1 MNSQPFRFAFVS
13 NSLAVAEKVR
23 DYAKSRDMPLEIRL
37 ANMEEAIPV
46 ARQMLKDGVCIVL
59 GGGGTGKLLRRHL
72 CRPVVTIE
80 RTHLDILLA
89 LLKAKE
95 ISHQIACTNYGAI
108 PPWTGLFARLLDI
121 SLTPVAFTSTN
132 ELVAGISQAVEN
144 GAGVVV
150 GGGICVETASARGC
164 PGVIVTPGEESLER
178 AMDEAM
184 NIARAQQEDREQAAW
199 LAGALD
205 ALEEGVVGLD
215 SKGGATIAN
224 RAAKEIL
231 PSLAWGSL
239 PVSLKNKLGLSPSSG
254 NRFLE
259 TGTIRRVE
267 GRELAVRSV
276 PVRVDDK
283 IEGVISVFMP
293 ASRLRDMNYSI
304 KNRLTRRLRAKYN
317 FDSLLGDSPQMR
329 ALRERAVLYAPSGA
343 ALHIFGESGT
353 GKELLAHAAH
363 NESPWKNGPFVAINC
378 ASLPETLLE
387 SELFGYDEGAFTGAR
402 RGGKQG
408 LFELASDGT
417 IFLDE
422 IGDISPSVQVRLLRV
437 LETGEIFRLGGSS
450 PIAVNARVI
459 SSSWKDIAA
468 ATREGSFRTDL
479 YYRLTTLRLET
490 PALRHRPEDIKPLAE
505 HIINSL
511 DPGRGRPPQKILRI
525 LQAYPWPGNV
535 RELGALLRRYC
546 LLAKSGAWDEDLL
559 RLLLD
564 ELALAQP
571 NAQIE
576 ALGVTGP
583 AARPVAD
590 YGEGALKTR
599 LENVERYIIE
609 TEMGKCGNDRGLVA
623 RRLGISVNTL
633 WRKMS
638 RNR

>member
-1 MNSQPFRFAFVS
+1 MNSQSFRFAFVS
-13 NSLAVAEKVR
+13 NSLAVAEIAR
-23 DYAKSRDMPLEIRL
+23 DYAKSRNIPLEIRL
-37 ANMEEAIPV
+37 ANMEDAIPV
-46 ARQMLKDGVCIVL
+46 ARQLLKDGVRVVL

-95 ISHQIACTNYGAI
+95 LSRQIACTSYGAI

-121 SLTPVAFTSTN
+121 RLTPVAFTSTN
-132 ELVAGISQAVEN
+132 ELVTGISQAIEN
-144 GAGVVV
+144 GVDVVV
-150 GGGICVETASARGC
+150 GGGICVETALARGC
-164 PGVIVTPGEESLER
+164 QGVIVTPGEEALER
-178 AMDEAM
+178 AMDEAI
-184 NIARAQQEDREQAAW
+184 NIARAQQEDREQSAW

-205 ALEEGVVGLD
+205 TLEEGVVGLD
-215 SKGGATIAN
+215 LNGGAIIVN

-231 PSLAWGSL
+231 PTLAWGPL
-239 PVSLKNKLGLSPSSG
+239 PVSLKKKLGLDKASG
-254 NRFLE
+254 KGFLD
-259 TGTIRRVE
+259 TGTIRRID

-276 PVRVDDK
+276 PVRLDDK
-283 IEGVISVFMP
+283 IGGAISVFMP

-304 KNRLTRRLRAKYN
+304 KNRLTRRLKANYN
-317 FDSLLGDSPQMR
+317 FDSLLGNSPQMR
-329 ALRERAVLYAPSGA
+329 ALREKAALYAPSDA

-363 NESPWKNGPFVAINC
+363 NESPRKNGPFVAVNC

-402 RGGKQG
+402 RGGKPG
-408 LFELASDGT
+408 LFELANGGT

-422 IGDISPSVQVRLLRV
+422 IGDISPGVQVRLLRV
-437 LETGEIFRLGGSS
+437 LETGEIFRLGGNS
-450 PIAVNARVI
+450 PIVVNARVI

-468 ATREGSFRTDL
+468 ATRAGSFRTDL

-511 DPGRGRPPQKILRI
+511 APDRGIPPPKILRI
-525 LQAYPWPGNV
+525 LQSYLWPGNV
-535 RELGALLRRYC
+535 RELYALLHRYC
-546 LLAKSGAWDEDLL
+546 LLDKSGGWDGELM

-571 NAQIE
+571 NAMPEKMAAIASTTSSEPLNGNSALKNRLEDIERNIIE
-576 ALGVTGP
+576 A
-583 AARPVAD
+583 
-590 YGEGALKTR
+590 
-599 LENVERYIIE
+599 
-609 TEMGKCGNDRGLVA
+609 EMQICGNDRSLVA
-623 RRLGISVNTL
+623 KRLGISVNTL

-638 RNR
+638 RKK

>member
-1 MNSQPFRFAFVS
+1 MNSHPFRFAFVS

-46 ARQMLKDGVCIVL
+46 ARQLLKEGVSIIL

-89 LLKAKE
+89 LLKARE
-95 ISHQIACTNYGAI
+95 ISHQIACTSYGAI
-108 PPWTGLFARLLDI
+108 PPWPGLFARLLDI
-121 SLTPVAFTSTN
+121 SITPVAFTSTN

-144 GAGVVV
+144 GVGVVV
-150 GGGICVETASARGC
+150 GGGICVETALARGC
-164 PGVIVTPGEESLER
+164 PGVIVAPGEESLER
-178 AMDEAM
+178 AMDEAL

-215 SKGGATIAN
+215 SKGGAIIAN

-231 PSLAWGSL
+231 PTLAWGQF
-239 PVSLKNKLGLSPSSG
+239 PFPLKKKLGLDPASG
-254 NRFLE
+254 KGFLD

-276 PVRVDDK
+276 PVRIDDK
-283 IEGVISVFMP
+283 IEGAISVFMP

-304 KNRLTRRLRAKYN
+304 KNQTTRRLKAKHN

-329 ALRERAVLYAPSGA
+329 ALRERAALYAPSGA

-363 NESPWKNGPFVAINC
+363 NESPRKNGPFVAVNC

-408 LFELASDGT
+408 LFELANDGT

-422 IGDISPSVQVRLLRV
+422 IGDISPAVQVRLLRV
-437 LETGEIFRLGGSS
+437 LETGEIFRLGGNS

-468 ATREGSFRTDL
+468 ATREGSFRADL

-490 PALRHRPEDIKPLAE
+490 PALRHRPEDIKSLAE
-505 HIINSL
+505 HIINGL
-511 DPGRGRPPQKILRI
+511 DPGRGSPPQKMLRI
-525 LQAYPWPGNV
+525 LQSYPWPGNV

-546 LLAKSGAWDEDLL
+546 LLAKSGEWDEGLL
-559 RLLLD
+559 RSLLD

-571 NAQIE
+571 NAK
-576 ALGVTGP
+576 TGAM
-583 AARPVAD
+583 AASAKAGAP
-590 YGEGALKTR
+590 YGDGALKTR
-599 LENVERYIIE
+599 LEDVERDIIDA
-609 TEMGKCGNDRGLVA
+609 EMRKCGNDRGLVA